1 MEQIPLNHEASDG
14 DTNKQ
19 TTASLPTEVVQCLEN
34 ARFVSAEQIQG
45 EGEGET
51 GRERIKRD

>member
-19 TTASLPTEVVQCLEN
+19 STASLPAEVVQCLEN
-34 ARFVSAEQIQG
+34 ARFVS
-45 EGEGET
+45 
-51 GRERIKRD
+51 IKNG

>member
-34 ARFVSAEQIQG
+34 ARFVSVYGLKEDNG
-45 EGEGET
+45 MEKK
-51 GRERIKRD
+51 KR